1 MKQFWCSTY
10 IYPAVI
16 MPFVCSYLSLQ
27 SALVPPSPPISPKCC
42 WYLPQELVLCHIKP
56 PCVEKHPYRASVH
69 LSCVRNREASG
80 RGAHS
85 GTTESVENRW
95 FYLLTAACM
104 FHLQD
109 SGSDHNQQHR
119 CLNVRSIFLKQ
130 QQNKCQ
136 KCLQSVS
143 NKCLV
148 LYPVWEICCC
158 LCHVSLQY

>member
-1 MKQFWCSTY
+1 MFYLYLPRCYNAFCLQLFIS
-10 IYPAVI
+10 AVCTRSS
-16 MPFVCSYLSLQ
+16 F
-27 SALVPPSPPISPKCC
+27 PSNISKVLR
-42 WYLPQELVLCHIKP
+42 YLPQELVLCHIKP

-119 CLNVRSIFLKQ
+119 CLNVRSMFLKQ